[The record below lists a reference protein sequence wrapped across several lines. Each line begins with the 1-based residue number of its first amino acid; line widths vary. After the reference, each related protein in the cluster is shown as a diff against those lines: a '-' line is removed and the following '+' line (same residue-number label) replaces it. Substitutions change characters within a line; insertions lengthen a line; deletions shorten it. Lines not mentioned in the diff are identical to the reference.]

1 VGRDLPVDCGDC
13 GGILNWG
20 DFGPFYDGSIGATCA
35 CELKRGGVKSR
46 LKVLVQM
53 YKDHH
58 KGSDITHKHELV
70 EAVNWV
76 MDEVWMLRAE
86 NRELRIM
93 NWIPSDQ
100 LIEDIGKDV
109 DE

>member
-1 VGRDLPVDCGDC
+1 MGRDLPVDCGDC

-58 KGSDITHKHELV
+58 KG
-70 EAVNWV
+70 
-76 MDEVWMLRAE
+76 
-86 NRELRIM
+86 
-93 NWIPSDQ
+93 
-100 LIEDIGKDV
+100 
-109 DE
+109 